1 MSLQEEIARTELKTV
16 RKIQACGNDAAGMAV
31 LKHRDSQIISKV
43 LDAAIEAAETERLSD
58 DTGDPSDIA
67 YEAAIN
73 DVVHVIGN
81 LKGGN

>member
-1 MSLQEEIARTELKTV
+1 MSLHSEIDDIIMDLS
-16 RKIQACGNDAAGMAV
+16 CD
-31 LKHRDSQIISKV
+31 HHDSDSANKLINKV
-43 LDAAIEAAETERLSD
+43 LDAAIEAAETERLND

>member
-1 MSLQEEIARTELKTV
+1 MSLHSEIDDIIMDLS
-16 RKIQACGNDAAGMAV
+16 CDY
-31 LKHRDSQIISKV
+31 HDSDSANKLINKV
-43 LDAAIEAAETERLSD
+43 LDAAIEAAETERLND